1 MAKFY
6 LSNSGLIIKSV
17 SILKSIV
24 AVLNDAIE
32 RLQMGVPGILQS
44 CVEKCQLMV

>member
-32 RLQMGVPGILQS
+32 RLQMGVPAILQS